1 MLINS
6 KHTDLKAFEHQV
18 VPCHPMYREKDS
30 ARGLLNQLVQGTE
43 ESRGSWGTE
52 ETIGALGSCA
62 GLKDLKESGAIRMCD
77 FVGIGLVLLEEVC
90 HWGGHASWSHM
101 CSSHTS

>member
-30 ARGLLNQLVQGTE
+30 ARGLLNQVSTGDRRVKRELGNRRGNRSTGLLCWSEGPQGE
-43 ESRGSWGTE
+43 WNY
-52 ETIGALGSCA
+52 
-62 GLKDLKESGAIRMCD
+62 
-77 FVGIGLVLLEEVC
+77 
-90 HWGGHASWSHM
+90 
-101 CSSHTS
+101 